1 MLELVPSILALQSVQ
16 DAQLANDKPVEAIA
30 VTQQKAPLPQANPKV
45 DPTPAIAIPESISVP
60 LISASPIPI
69 QTPVIISTPAPR
81 TVPATPSRTLPPSQA
96 AAPKPISKAPNTSQ
110 AAAPKPVF
118 KAQATSL
125 SRSQTVKS
133 ISSSKGIVSTKV
145 ATTTSTP
152 SSTPKKI
159 SSSKDIIVPTQ
170 TVLPVSVEPVILK
183 TQPATEVQPKKE
195 VKNQRIAVEKLL
207 NKSTAERATPATPD
221 AGQQNLGQQIDQKNL
236 DQPKNSQ
243 EQSAQRLANP
253 ALVQQQKLL
262 EQRLA
267 EIVVKDKAAK
277 QAKRQEA
284 LIARAYQF
292 AARQQFEQAR
302 KTLQDPEIASEVRSQ
317 VLETIGSMQATSPLS
332 KPTQVA
338 KAPVIV
344 KPAQAKLPQAKSSQA
359 KPHVVQT
366 VAQAPVI
373 TQIPVAVPEI
383 DRVPIIVQSRNLPQS
398 PVKSK
403 QSLFR
408 NEPKTPQLTPPNSK
422 AVRFDKFVGSS
433 DGDYAVVNPSSTNP
447 SSTNLAYNPNLPK
460 SGQISDPAGEVVYP
474 LPAPVPVTSSYGWRT
489 HPVTRVK
496 RFHSGIDLGAAQGTP
511 ILATRQGKVAIADR
525 LGGYGLAIVVE
536 HQNGKQDTMY
546 AHLSEIFVN
555 PGQKVEPGAVIGRV
569 GSTGVSTGPHLHYEA
584 RQRNGSTWVT
594 VDPSPQLESAKV
606 RLMRANS

>member
-16 DAQLANDKPVEAIA
+16 DAQLANDKSVEEIA

-60 LISASPIPI
+60 SISVSPIPI

-81 TVPATPSRTLPPSQA
+81 AISATPSRTLLNSQA
-96 AAPKPISKAPNTSQ
+96 AAPNPIAKAPNPSQ
-110 AAAPKPVF
+110 AADPKPVL

-133 ISSSKGIVSTKV
+133 VSSSKGMVSTKV
-145 ATTTSTP
+145 ATKASTP
-152 SSTPKKI
+152 SSTPKRI
-159 SSSKDIIVPTQ
+159 SSTKDVIVSTQ

-183 TQPATEVQPKKE
+183 TQSATEIQSKNE
-195 VKNQRIAVEKLL
+195 VKQRIAIEKPL
-207 NKSTAERATPATPD
+207 NKSTAERATSATPD
-221 AGQQNLGQQIDQKNL
+221 VGQQNLGQQIDQKNL
-236 DQPKNSQ
+236 DQPKHLQ

-253 ALVQQQKLL
+253 AVVQQQKLL

-292 AARQQFEQAR
+292 AAQQKFEQAR

-317 VLETIGSMQATSPLS
+317 VLETISSMQARSPLS

-338 KAPVIV
+338 KAPIIV
-344 KPAQAKLPQAKSSQA
+344 NPPQAKLPQAKSPQA
-359 KPHVVQT
+359 KPRVVQT

-373 TQIPVAVPEI
+373 TQIPVAVREV
-383 DRVPIIVQSRNLPQS
+383 DRVPIIIQSRNLPQS

-408 NEPKTPQLTPPNSK
+408 NEPKTPQLTPPNSQ
-422 AVRFDKFVGSS
+422 ASRFDKFVGSS
-433 DGDYAVVNPSSTNP
+433 DGDYAVVNPSSTNS

-460 SGQISDPAGEVVYP
+460 SGQISDPTGEVVYP

-489 HPVTRVK
+489 HPITRVK

-546 AHLSEIFVN
+546 AHLSEIFVS

>member
-30 VTQQKAPLPQANPKV
+30 VTQQKTPLPQVDPKV

-60 LISASPIPI
+60 LISASPVPI
-69 QTPVIISTPAPR
+69 QTPIVISTPTSERAI
-81 TVPATPSRTLPPSQA
+81 LPKRETIRALTPSQA
-96 AAPKPISKAPNTSQ
+96 T
-110 AAAPKPVF
+110 APKPV
-118 KAQATSL
+118 
-125 SRSQTVKS
+125 SRESAAPITNSQPIKPLP
-133 ISSSKGIVSTKV
+133 SSSKERV
-145 ATTTSTP
+145 AKGAATTSTP
-152 SSTPKKI
+152 SSTPKKL
-159 SSSKDIIVPTQ
+159 SSTKDVVVSTR
-170 TVLPVSVEPVILK
+170 TVLPVSVDPLTRK
-183 TQPATEVQPKKE
+183 APSATSAVQPSPEGKQQTAA
-195 VKNQRIAVEKLL
+195 VKPL
-207 NKSTAERATPATPD
+207 NKPTAQKVTQATPD
-221 AGQQNLGQQIDQKNL
+221 SGQPVDQLNPQKNL
-236 DQPKNSQ
+236 Q
-243 EQSAQRLANP
+243 EQPAQRLTNTAI
-253 ALVQQQKLL
+253 VQQQKLL

-267 EIVVKDKAAK
+267 EIVAKDQVAK

-302 KTLQDPEIASEVRSQ
+302 KTLQDPAIGSDVRSQ
-317 VLETIGSMQATSPLS
+317 ILETIGSMQTTSPLA
-332 KPTQVA
+332 KPAQVA
-338 KAPVIV
+338 KAPVVV
-344 KPAQAKLPQAKSSQA
+344 KTVQPQQPQTKSRQAKSQ
-359 KPHVVQT
+359 VVQT
-366 VAQAPVI
+366 VAQTPVI
-373 TQIPVAVPEI
+373 TQIPVAVGEI
-383 DRVPIIVQSRNLPQS
+383 DQVPIVVQSRNLPPS

-422 AVRFDKFVGSS
+422 ADRFDKFADSS
-433 DGDYAVVNPSSTNP
+433 DGDYAVVNPSSANP
-447 SSTNLAYNPNLPK
+447 SSTNLAYNPNLSKP
-460 SGQISDPAGEVVYP
+460 SQSDPATDVVYP

-511 ILATRQGKVAIADR
+511 ILATRQGKVTIADR

-606 RLMRANS
+606 RLMRAKSPATS